1 MPNQEKIALL
11 EAYKCKDRFILDDWE
26 DRAVES
32 STQATIDRMKKE
44 VNRFTDFLIDK
55 LNTNADNL
63 QAQVQTFFTDWDN
76 EEFTQE
82 ETEFIVDVE
91 YEAMKIAGIKADD
104 LLI

>member
-1 MPNQEKIALL
+1 
-11 EAYKCKDRFILDDWE
+11 
-26 DRAVES
+26 
-32 STQATIDRMKKE
+32 
-44 VNRFTDFLIDK
+44 LIDK